1 MNGHLSLSTLPS
13 SNPLPG
19 RTAVSIGD
27 ALHALVALW
36 RNYAERRRQ
45 IRAFDGLADMN
56 EHLLRDIGASDW
68 SMSRAATRME
78 ATHQRRFEM
87 GMRL

>member
-1 MNGHLSLSTLPS
+1 MNGHLSLSTLPA
-13 SNPLPG
+13 SNPPPG
-19 RTAVSIGD
+19 RTAVSIGG
-27 ALHALVALW
+27 ALRALVALW
-36 RNYAERRRQ
+36 RSRLERRRQ

-78 ATHQRRFEM
+78 ATHQPRFEM